1 MCELRDLRENSLRD
15 SAGNFFVRAGNFF
28 GLSDRSREFGER
40 VPTYPSTCSR
50 VLAMAQRQCLFGS
63 SSAFVRPLWMKRL
76 APLRGRVRHGRAR
89 MGLFVKLEFCIF
101 SAAALFSVG
110 LA

>member
-1 MCELRDLRENSLRD
+1 LRRSFSDEFRT
-15 SAGNFFVRAGNFF
+15 
-28 GLSDRSREFGER
+28 GLQPILMGE
-40 VPTYPSTCSR
+40 T
-50 VLAMAQRQCLFGS
+50 MAIF
-63 SSAFVRPLWMKRL
+63 
-76 APLRGRVRHGRAR
+76 RHGRAR